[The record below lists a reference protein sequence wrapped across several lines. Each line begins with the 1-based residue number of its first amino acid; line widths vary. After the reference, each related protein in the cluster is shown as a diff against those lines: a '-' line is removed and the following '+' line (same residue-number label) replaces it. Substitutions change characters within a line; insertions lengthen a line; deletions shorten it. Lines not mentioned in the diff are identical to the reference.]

1 MSRWIRVIALTVAVA
16 AIAACGFAS
25 APASTSTTAR
35 PSAPQAQHDI
45 TGAVD
50 VGGGRRMFVECRGTG
65 SQTVVLIAG
74 KGNGAEWQQV
84 LAPADPVHDT
94 PGDDLAVGKGTIER
108 NAKAILPSIARFTRV
123 CAYDRPDIRVTGA
136 DLSTPRQ
143 QPHTADL
150 GVGDLHALLAALGDP
165 GPYVLVAHSYG
176 GLIAELYARTYP
188 RDVAGLAMV
197 DTVTPRIEDVASL
210 AKLANWDA
218 HNAATSP
225 QVREGVRLIDAFQQ
239 VDAAP
244 PMPQVP
250 AVVLYADKPWPQP
263 TC

>member
-1 MSRWIRVIALTVAVA
+1 
-16 AIAACGFAS
+16 
-25 APASTSTTAR
+25 
-35 PSAPQAQHDI
+35 
-45 TGAVD
+45 
-50 VGGGRRMFVECRGTG
+50 
-65 SQTVVLIAG
+65 
-74 KGNGAEWQQV
+74 V

-225 QVREGVRLIDAFQQ
+225 RCEKACGSSTRSSRSTRLPRCRRCRPSSCTRTSRGRSRPASDRPRRRARHQDQQRSGDVPVLPALVIDAVREVVDDARAAELIHAASRDPRYCQALQPRL
-239 VDAAP
+239 AAL
-244 PMPQVP
+244 VS
-250 AVVLYADKPWPQP
+250 
-263 TC
+263 